1 MLHAPILKTEFSTLP
16 FDIIPEP
23 AGLPGPPGAVVM
35 AGLDSFTGAAWRME
49 RSLAETRA
57 SLAAHGAV
65 LDQIGQGAVI
75 VRADGSV
82 LFANGPARRLA
93 DAGGF
98 RIVADTLRISADDPE
113 EAARLLQLVAQV
125 VAGRPGG
132 SLRITRQFPRG
143 NIAVNV
149 SALAVVN
156 TDLPDAG
163 MALVTLRDLTAT
175 IDVAPAQLM
184 ALFGLTPAE
193 AAIVPQLVEGETA
206 HVIAR
211 GRGVTVATVR
221 SQIARVLAKTSAAN
235 LRALASM
242 VAALSG

>member
-1 MLHAPILKTEFSTLP
+1 MLHASILKTEFSALP
-16 FDIIPEP
+16 FDPTPEP
-23 AGLPGPPGAVVM
+23 AGRPGPPGAVVM
-35 AGLDSFTGAAWRME
+35 AGLDSFTGAAWRLE

-93 DAGGF
+93 DTGGF
-98 RIVADTLRISADDPE
+98 QIATDTFRISADDAE
-113 EAARLLQLVAQV
+113 EAARLLHLVAQV
-125 VAGRPGG
+125 VAGGPGG
-132 SLRITRQFPRG
+132 SLRITRRFPRG

-149 SALAVVN
+149 SALAIAS
-156 TDLPDAG
+156 TDLPDVG

-175 IDVAPAQLM
+175 IDVAPTQLM

-211 GRGVTVATVR
+211 TRGVTVATVR
-221 SQIARVLAKTSAAN
+221 SQIARVLTKTGATN